1 MLSEIVQT
9 ERWSG
14 LEVLEIRRHATTS
27 SVAAPWIRSDAELAL
42 RTLVRAVASSV
53 FENHSNVL
61 ILVSRRP

>member
-1 MLSEIVQT
+1 MLSEIIQT

-42 RTLVRAVASSV
+42 RTLVRVVASSV
-53 FENHSNVL
+53 FENHSE
-61 ILVSRRP
+61 S